1 MKSSTKV
8 RLQQIM
14 TERNLRQVDILN
26 MSKPW
31 QEKFGITMGKSALS
45 QYVSGKS
52 QPDQNKLLLLANTLN
67 VNEAWLM
74 GFDVPQKRKQESNI
88 SSIDIIS
95 IYNKLHPNRQQYVYN
110 YAQKQLDE
118 QSNIVRLED
127 TAPRY
132 LYQTVA
138 QDVQILGVVS
148 AGTGEFLDG
157 EEHKE
162 VITYHGNV
170 PEHDYALRVNG
181 DSMEPMFED
190 DQIIFVRNFDGDLHN
205 GQIIIAVVDDEA
217 FIKKLDIHED
227 AEYLVSLNP
236 AYQPIKI
243 NEYNDFEIKG
253 IVVL

>member
-1 MKSSTKV
+1 MKKFDLTDIDLANKV
-8 RLQQIM
+8 NVNRTTVTRWRTGIRSPKLEKLPEIASVFNADPRIFISNEDEKET
-14 TERNLRQVDILN
+14 TEN
-26 MSKPW
+26 MS
-31 QEKFGITMGKSALS
+31 
-45 QYVSGKS
+45 
-52 QPDQNKLLLLANTLN
+52 DKLMQVFNQL
-67 VNEAWLM
+67 ES
-74 GFDVPQKRKQESNI
+74 PRQKR
-88 SSIDIIS
+88 
-95 IYNKLHPNRQQYVYN
+95 VYN
-110 YAQKQLDE
+110 FANNQLAE
-118 QSNIVRLED
+118 QNNVVRLED
-127 TAPRY
+127 AAPRY
-132 LYQTVA
+132 LYQTAA

-157 EEHKE
+157 EAHKE
-162 VITYHGNV
+162 VITYHGNI

-190 DQIIFVRNFDGDLHN
+190 NQIIFVRNFDGDLHN

-243 NEYNDFEIKG
+243 NEYNDFSIKG